1 MKFLSSKEMNS
12 EDEAFFTSVKKRTAR
27 DERSEAFS
35 VKLKNEQREM
45 SVASLMK
52 FLDES
57 RNE

>member
-1 MKFLSSKEMNS
+1 MNS